1 MRPSCV
7 IRRQILP
14 AVALT
19 SALALSSPAVAYATE
34 LSDGLTDETSAQAA
48 ITAGL
53 GFDGETHV
61 TGDLTSDENPASGAA
76 HESAAAISE
85 ATASTEDPDGLTRGS
100 DGETEDPVEDV
111 QDSLGAVQESS
122 TNITESVRYESSE
135 SSMAPSADQAKAT
148 ISTTAVLSAYDA
160 SSDDSSSEGSSS
172 DGTCADDTSSDVKPV
187 NGAQSASDTLSASDA
202 PSANSIQLTS
212 GARRSMASRKAAN
225 ELADDPVNGR
235 TFVMDSSLA
244 GRGVIDV
251 KSGSTVAGAN
261 VQLYESNG
269 TDAQKWEFA
278 VQDDG
283 TYVITNTKS
292 GMALDVQWGNAKN
305 GANVWQYTRND
316 SLAQRWRLEWVD
328 ESSGKAILHSA
339 LNDGFV
345 LDAAAGKDAN
355 GTNLQIYTKNG
366 TAAQIW
372 NLIDIVQGF
381 AGTVNPADALG
392 ASTNTLKE
400 KSYILTSVGSARH
413 VVDVRSASTKAG
425 AAVQLYAPNSTIA
438 QGFYLSYEQVDG
450 TTYYRIRNDKSALS
464 ITVDKGDIVAGT
476 ALTQEKTVEGNLFQL
491 WRLVAKE
498 AKDSESPTYYLV
510 NAGTLH
516 ALAASGSTLTTADVT
531 QGVSS
536 QLWSFK
542 KWSPTIKADTIYR
555 ISSGVGGTQSLDV
568 KNASF
573 SEKGN
578 IQNYAWN
585 ETNAQR
591 WYVSKTGNSY
601 YLRNVGS
608 GLYLSYSSDG
618 NVIQSQTKTPWD
630 IVYLCGG
637 NDDVFGYRL
646 KVSQAGSASVADVTW
661 GNSASGTNVRLY
673 ASNGTKAQTWS
684 FSAVD
689 AFIGEGWFELA
700 VAGNRNLRL
709 DVSGGSGASG
719 ANVQIYSSNNTGA
732 QKWHITSMGNGWYRI
747 IGGDSNRA
755 LAIGKNNNVVQ
766 STTSAAAGQLWKISY
781 GEKGFVFTNKKENL
795 VLDIASGVLRTSTNV
810 QVYRSN
816 NTAAQAWLL
825 KPCAPTE
832 LGSAIETF
840 STKMVAI
847 ANDKKH
853 GYDQI
858 YRWGEKG
865 DYDCSS
871 LVITCLK
878 KAGFGTGTASYT
890 GNMRSNLT
898 KRGWEIVYTKDV
910 HALQAGD
917 ILLADDYHT
926 AGIVSNTMEVAAH
939 VNERGGATGGKPGD
953 QTGKEICTRS
963 LSEYASGGGTRSAWW
978 DIVLRPTKKSSC

>member
-19 SALALSSPAVAYATE
+19 SALALSSPAMAYATE
-34 LSDGLTDETSAQAA
+34 LSDALTDESSAQVA

-61 TGDLTSDENPASGAA
+61 TGDLTSDDSTSGAA
-76 HESAAAISE
+76 HESAAATPE
-85 ATASTEDPDGLTRGS
+85 ATVSTEDPDGLTCDPDGLTRGS

-148 ISTTAVLSAYDA
+148 ISTTDIPSAYDA
-160 SSDDSSSEGSSS
+160 SGDD
-172 DGTCADDTSSDVKPV
+172 ASSDVKTV

-202 PSANSIQLTS
+202 PLANSIQLTS

-225 ELADDPVNGR
+225 ELADDPVNGC

-251 KSGSTVAGAN
+251 KSGSTAAGAN

-339 LNDGFV
+339 LNDEFV

-381 AGTVNPADALG
+381 AGTVDPVNALG
-392 ASTNTLKE
+392 ATAGVLAGDGTFAEN
-400 KSYILTSVGSARH
+400 SYVLTSVSANRAM
-413 VVDVRSASTKAG
+413 DIRGASTATG
-425 AAVQLYAPNSTIA
+425 AAVQLYARNGTIA
-438 QGFYLSYEQVDG
+438 QGFYLSREQVKG

-491 WRLVAKE
+491 WRLVAN
-498 AKDSESPTYYLV
+498 DSKSSTYYLV

-516 ALAASGSTLTTADVT
+516 ALAASGSTLTTADVA

-536 QLWSFK
+536 QLWSFTP
-542 KWSPTIKADTIYR
+542 WSPTIKADTIYR

-585 ETNAQR
+585 GTNAQR

-618 NVIQSQTKTPWD
+618 NVIQSQTKTPWN

-637 NDDVFGYRL
+637 NSDVFGYRL
-646 KVSQAGSASVADVTW
+646 ESSQGNVADVTW

-795 VLDIASGVLRTSTNV
+795 VLDIAGGVLRTSTNV

-871 LVITCLK
+871 LVIACLK

-978 DIVLRPTKKSSC
+978 DIILRPTKKSSC